1 MRLGDSGRIWDYN
14 GGYRGGKP
22 DKEKRKRRN
31 REGEPKKENQKR
43 KTKKGKP
50 KKTKKKKQRKME
62 KIICVKAQIVIQ

>member
-43 KTKKGKP
+43 KTEKNEKEETEKDGKNNLRESP
-50 KKTKKKKQRKME
+50 NCNTM
-62 KIICVKAQIVIQ
+62 IL